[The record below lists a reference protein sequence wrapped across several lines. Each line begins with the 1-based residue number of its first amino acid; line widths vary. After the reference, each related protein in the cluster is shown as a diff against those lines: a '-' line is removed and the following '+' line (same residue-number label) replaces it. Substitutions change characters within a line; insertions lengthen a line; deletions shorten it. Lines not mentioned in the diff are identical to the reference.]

1 MSRQIVGKLLVTLLL
16 LLPAGLIAGEARI
29 LKVLPYLLDSKGR
42 HALQPSLYERDAY
55 QANLRTHPELI
66 HGQRYD
72 VQWCSRTGVKV
83 GLSLRLELRSGS
95 GNSVGKSLVLEAPV
109 KPGWFARGWARFTL
123 TAEQF
128 KELGQVTAWRTTL
141 RHGDSEVAEE
151 KSFLW

>member
-1 MSRQIVGKLLVTLLL
+1 MSRHLAGKLLGILLL
-16 LLPAGLIAGEARI
+16 LLPAGLVAGEARI

-55 QANLRTHPELI
+55 QAHLRTHPGLI
-66 HGQRYD
+66 HGRRFD
-72 VQWCSRTGVKV
+72 IQWCSRTGMKD

-109 KPGWFARGWARFTL
+109 KPGWFARGWAQFTL

-141 RHGDSEVAEE
+141 RHADVEFAEE

>member
-1 MSRQIVGKLLVTLLL
+1 MAALLVAVV
-16 LLPAGLIAGEARI
+16 LPVGLSAAEARI
-29 LKVLPYLLDSKGR
+29 LKVLPYFLDSKGR

-55 QANLRTHPELI
+55 QAKLRTHPELV

-72 VQWCSRTGVKV
+72 VQWRSGGNRKE
-83 GLSLRLELRSGS
+83 GLNLRLELRSGT
-95 GNSVGKSLVLEAPV
+95 GNSVGKSLILESPV
-109 KPGWFARGWARFTL
+109 KPGWRGRGWTQFTL

-141 RHGDSEVAEE
+141 RRGDAEVAEE